1 MKHLSALSVLAI
13 SLLVTAPACFARDHQ
28 GGPPQRPDFTTID
41 IDGNGVIDFTE
52 FSVCFRQSLSKF
64 LQNAMAFNFTKLNPV
79 VNLTISA
86 LYYSLNM
93 SFMGSV

>member
-52 FSVCFRQSLSKF
+52 FSEQPMPEDMLQTIFNDMDTDQNGEVTEDEFNNHKPSKRKEN
-64 LQNAMAFNFTKLNPV
+64 QR
-79 VNLTISA
+79 
-86 LYYSLNM
+86 
-93 SFMGSV
+93 

>member
-52 FSVCFRQSLSKF
+52 FSEQPMPEDM
-64 LQNAMAFNFTKLNPV
+64 LQTIFNDMDTDQNGEVTEDEFNNHKPPKHKENQR
-79 VNLTISA
+79 
-86 LYYSLNM
+86 
-93 SFMGSV
+93 

>member
-52 FSVCFRQSLSKF
+52 FSEQPMPEDM
-64 LQNAMAFNFTKLNPV
+64 LQTIFNDMDTDQNGEVTEDEFNNHKPPKRK
-79 VNLTISA
+79 VNQR
-86 LYYSLNM
+86 
-93 SFMGSV
+93 